1 MALFVLNFLLKSG
14 QMVGSWVAKP
24 ISIWRGKLAG
34 GDFLGLL
41 AGLGLLVILGVLVI
55 LALLV
60 VLGLLVI
67 LGLLVFL
74 GLLGFLVILAQ
85 LALLVYRQAQPSF
98 QLTS

>member
-1 MALFVLNFLLKSG
+1 MLNFLPKSG
-14 QMVGSWVAKP
+14 QSAGWWVAKT

-34 GDFLGLL
+34 WAFLGLL
-41 AGLGLLVILGVLVI
+41 AGLGLLVILD
-55 LALLV
+55 LLV
-60 VLGLLVI
+60 VLGLLAV
-67 LGLLVFL
+67 LGLLVIL